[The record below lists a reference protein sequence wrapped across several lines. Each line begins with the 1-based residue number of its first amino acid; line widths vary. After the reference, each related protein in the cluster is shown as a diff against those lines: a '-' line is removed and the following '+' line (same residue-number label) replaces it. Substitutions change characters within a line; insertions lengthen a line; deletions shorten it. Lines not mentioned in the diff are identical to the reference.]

1 MLFVFVKKM
10 ANLSPN
16 KDLVHPLICTGRTV
30 HWCVSRA
37 ALQFTQV
44 LRTIRTRKRV
54 HNPKFSW
61 EPVRSLPAHMK
72 EDNPVQTYV
81 TANKGSYENTSFSL
95 NRSHAD
101 FVSWPLSSAFLFHSP
116 NRRKMTKE
124 RRFLWLEGRQC
135 PWGRGAVL
143 KKWQGLASRGATLH
157 GHSNPKST
165 QVGLTDPGPREE
177 QGEKV
182 LSPSVLTTSLV

>member
-1 MLFVFVKKM
+1 MQQYVLLFVFVKKM
-10 ANLSPN
+10 ANLSLN
-16 KDLVHPLICTGRTV
+16 KDLVHPLTYTGRTV
-30 HWCVSRA
+30 HWCVSRV

-61 EPVRSLPAHMK
+61 EPGCSLPAHMK
-72 EDNPVQTYV
+72 EDTPVQTYV

-101 FVSWPLSSAFLFHSP
+101 FVSWPLPSAFLCHSP

-124 RRFLWLEGRQC
+124 RRFLWAWGQAVSLRKGSCAEEMARTRLKGSHTSWSLKSQKHSGGADR
-135 PWGRGAVL
+135 PWA
-143 KKWQGLASRGATLH
+143 
-157 GHSNPKST
+157 
-165 QVGLTDPGPREE
+165 
-177 QGEKV
+177 
-182 LSPSVLTTSLV
+182 